1 MRKAFLEEDFMD
13 VEDLMETTLPP
24 PLHFLSITVV

>member
-1 MRKAFLEEDFMD
+1 MMEALMRKAFLEEDFMD

-24 PLHFLSITVV
+24 PYTS

>member
-24 PLHFLSITVV
+24 PTLLEYTVD

>member
-1 MRKAFLEEDFMD
+1 MKKAFLEDEFMD

-24 PLHFLSITVV
+24 PYITCVL

>member
-1 MRKAFLEEDFMD
+1 MKKAFLEDEFMD

-24 PLHFLSITVV
+24 PLHYLSIIGD

>member
-1 MRKAFLEEDFMD
+1 MKKAFLEDEFMD

-24 PLHFLSITVV
+24 LHYLSIIGD

>member
-1 MRKAFLEEDFMD
+1 MKKAFLEDEFMD

-24 PLHFLSITVV
+24 PYIT

>member
-1 MRKAFLEEDFMD
+1 MRKVFLEEDFMD

-24 PLHFLSITVV
+24 LHFLSITVD